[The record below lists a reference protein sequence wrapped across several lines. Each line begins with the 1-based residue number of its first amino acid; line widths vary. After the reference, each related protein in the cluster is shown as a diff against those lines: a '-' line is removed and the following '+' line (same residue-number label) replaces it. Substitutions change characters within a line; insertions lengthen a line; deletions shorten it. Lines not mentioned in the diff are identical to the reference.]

1 MKASLW
7 IVGSLWSLIA
17 FSWLPEAPEASQ
29 TPSQPTLTTVYEPI
43 PYGEIPLAAL
53 DAPPAPTTSTT
64 TTTVWIEPKPKTE
77 CEAALQLAL
86 DVGWPATEMAT
97 LARVLWRES
106 RCSFGPVLNPDDPM
120 SGSYGLMQINGF
132 WCKPTKSNPVPWLQQ
147 RKIITEC
154 VDLYGAET
162 NLRAGLAIWRNSAW
176 HPWGIK

>member
-17 FSWLPEAPEASQ
+17 FSWLPEAPDASGGNVKA
-29 TPSQPTLTTVYEPI
+29 PATTVYEPI
-43 PYGEIPLAAL
+43 PYGEVPLAAL
-53 DAPPAPTTSTT
+53 TAPPAPTTT

-77 CEAALQLAL
+77 CHAALQIGL
-86 DVGWPATEMAT
+86 DVGWPAKEMAT

-147 RKIITEC
+147 RNLVTEC

-162 NLRAGLAIWRNSAW
+162 NLQAGLAIWRNSGW